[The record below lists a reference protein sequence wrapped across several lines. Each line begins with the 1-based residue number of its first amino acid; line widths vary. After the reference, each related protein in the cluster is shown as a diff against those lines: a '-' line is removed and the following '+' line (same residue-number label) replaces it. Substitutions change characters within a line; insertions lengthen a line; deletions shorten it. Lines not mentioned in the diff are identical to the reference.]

1 MVNYAHMTTWENTNA
16 WDGLGTDIGKK
27 ATVQEMLKSAKMN
40 WKVERQP
47 IYTFTPPDG
56 GEEPIPGFSALVR
69 SDNHKTMDIVGSRY
83 IPAQNTDFFEF
94 LQEFVQEGKSR
105 IEVIGGLD
113 EGRIVWA
120 LASLDRDF
128 VLPGNDKV
136 SSHLLMACHHKQ
148 GKSNIAKLINRR
160 FLCGN
165 TLALALAGAGT
176 EFRMNHR
183 NELNAGV
190 IKRGKE
196 VLGLAREQAGDF
208 ERNARI
214 LKGLKLSASDALKK
228 VFAPMYQ
235 PQANIKELMADY
247 DTIASS
253 ALHRV
258 TDAYKNAPGADPGTG
273 WGVLNAITYVS
284 DHLASRAPAKRLQN
298 AWLGKTARHKEAA
311 LETLLEMA

>member
-1 MVNYAHMTTWENTNA
+1 MVNYARMTTWENKNA

-27 ATVQEMLKSAKMN
+27 ASVREMLKAAKMD

-47 IYTFTPPDG
+47 ISTG
-56 GEEPIPGFSALVR
+56 GKEIPGFAALQR
-69 SDNHKTMDIVGSRY
+69 SDNKHVFDIVGSRY
-83 IPAQNTDFFEF
+83 IPAQNNDFFEF
-94 LQEFVQEGKSR
+94 CQEFVQEGKAR
-105 IEVIGGLD
+105 IDVIGGLND
-113 EGRIVWA
+113 GGIVWA
-120 LASLDRDF
+120 LAELGTDF

-148 GKSNIAKLINRR
+148 GKSNIIKLVNRR

-165 TLALALAGAGT
+165 TLALALRGKGT
-176 EFRMNHR
+176 ELRMNHR
-183 NELNAGV
+183 NEFNADV

-196 VLGLAREQAGDF
+196 VLGLARDQAGDF

-214 LKGLKLSASDALKK
+214 LKKLKLSNNDSMRKI
-228 VFAPMYQ
+228 FGPMYQ
-235 PQANIKELMADY
+235 PQTDVKALMEDFEQQ
-247 DTIASS
+247 ASTS
-253 ALHRV
+253 LHRV
-258 TDAYKNAPGADPGTG
+258 IDAYKNAPGADPGTG

-311 LETLLEMA
+311 LETLLELA